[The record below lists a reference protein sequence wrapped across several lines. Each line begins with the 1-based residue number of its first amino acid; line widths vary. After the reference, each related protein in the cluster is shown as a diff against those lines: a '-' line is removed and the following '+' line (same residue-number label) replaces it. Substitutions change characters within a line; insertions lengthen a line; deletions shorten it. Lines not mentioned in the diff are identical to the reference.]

1 MATYKHGIYVHE
13 QATSLT
19 PPIEGTAGLQ
29 VIVGTAPVN
38 RAEDLSTVL
47 EPKLIYTDAEAV
59 AALGHTSDWEKWGKY
74 TLCQSVD
81 ACFSVFNI
89 APLILINVLDPAKH
103 KKDNTEEEVAVAN
116 GLATYAK
123 EGVLLNSVKVTNS
136 TGVTTYVRDKDYSLA
151 FNDADTVDITLLEG
165 GEAAAESTIKVS
177 STSIDPNAVTE
188 ADVVGGLDAAT
199 GKETGISAV
208 RQVYPR
214 FGLTTGLLL
223 APGWS
228 HKSVVA
234 AALQAKTEQL
244 NGVYRCETLLDLDC
258 GADGARKYGDVME
271 AKTAAGATNAHA
283 AALWPMLA
291 VGAKRYRFSALFGA
305 LIAYTDASNGDVPD
319 LSPSNKAIRATSV
332 VLEDGTPVLLDQ
344 EQANFVNS
352 LGVITA
358 LPISGAIK
366 AWGNNTAAYPTTTDP
381 KDRWL
386 CVRRFFSWWGN
397 SFIMSYFQKVDSPA
411 NARLIEN
418 LCDSENIRGNGY
430 VATGKCA
437 GARIEYREA
446 ENTITDIMGGVLTF
460 HQMLAPYTP
469 VEVINDTLEFDPSA
483 LEAEMSGV
491 AS

>member
-1 MATYKHGIYVHE
+1 MAYKHGIYVYE
-13 QATSLT
+13 QPTSLT
-19 PPIEGTAGLQ
+19 TPIEGTAGLQ

-38 RAEDLSTVL
+38 RAADLATVL
-47 EPKLIYTDAEAV
+47 EPKLIYSMAEAV
-59 AALGHTSDWEKWGKY
+59 SALGHTDDWEKWKHY

-81 ACFSVFNI
+81 ACFNVFNI
-89 APLILINVLDPAKH
+89 APIILINVLDPSKH
-103 KKDNTEEEVAVAN
+103 KKENAPEEVRPAGGMAAYN
-116 GLATYAK
+116 KA
-123 EGVLLNSVKVTNS
+123 GVLLASVKVTD
-136 TGVTTYVRDKDYSLA
+136 TTAATTYTLNEDYSLA
-151 FNDADTVDITLLEG
+151 FNDDGTVAITLLEG
-165 GEAAAESTIKVS
+165 GTAASAASIKVS
-177 STSIDPNAVTE
+177 STSIDPAAVTE
-188 ADVVGGLDAAT
+188 ADVVGGITAA
-199 GKETGISAV
+199 GAETGISAI

-214 FGLTTGLLL
+214 FGMAPGLIL

-234 AALQAKTEQL
+234 AALQAKTEQM
-244 NGVYRCETLLDLDC
+244 NGVYRCETLLDLDS
-258 GADGARKYGDVME
+258 GADGARKHTDVGK
-271 AKTAAGATNAHA
+271 AKADDGATSVHA
-283 AALWPMLA
+283 GALWPMIA
-291 VGAKRYRFSALFGA
+291 VGQKRYRFSALFGA
-305 LIAYTDASNGDVPD
+305 LTAYTDASNGDVPD
-319 LSPSNKAIRATSV
+319 LSPSNKALRATSV

-344 EQANFVNS
+344 EQANFING

-358 LPISGAIK
+358 LPVSGTIK

-437 GARIEYREA
+437 GARIEYRES
-446 ENTITDIMGGVLTF
+446 ENTITDLMGGALSF

-469 VEVINDTLEFDPSA
+469 AEVINDTLEFDPSA
-483 LEAEMSGV
+483 LEAEMSG
-491 AS
+491 AAT